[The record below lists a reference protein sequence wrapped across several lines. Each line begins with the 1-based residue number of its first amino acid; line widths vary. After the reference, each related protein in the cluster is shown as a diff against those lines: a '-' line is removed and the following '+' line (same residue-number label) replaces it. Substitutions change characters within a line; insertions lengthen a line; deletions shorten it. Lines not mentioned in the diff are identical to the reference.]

1 VFEYNGMSA
10 AVKDLLARL
19 PAGVVAPASTV
30 PAVVPVLPVP
40 AVLRSLFPRGL
51 RRGTTIEV
59 ALGGSTTVDRDRFG
73 DQEPGEHA
81 ESAATGGCTLL
92 VTLLAGASGGGSWC
106 ALVGAPWL
114 GLAAAAEAGVDLS
127 RLALVPAP
135 GRAWARVVGALLD
148 GFDLVAVRP
157 PVRFAPADARA
168 LSARARNHGA
178 VLVALGPWPGSD
190 LRLVSDADVW
200 EGLGNGHG
208 RFHSRR
214 MSVCVSGRGA
224 MAGCPARAELRLS
237 AADEPALAGRS
248 SSDPPASRY
257 ASVG

>member
-1 VFEYNGMSA
+1 MA
-10 AVKDLLARL
+10 LD
-19 PAGVVAPASTV
+19 
-30 PAVVPVLPVP
+30 
-40 AVLRSLFPRGL
+40 RG
-51 RRGTTIEV
+51 
-59 ALGGSTTVDRDRFG
+59 RFG
-73 DQEPGEHA
+73 DAEPGVHA

-92 VTLLAGASGGGSWC
+92 LTLLAGAYGGGSWC

-114 GLAAAAEAGVDLS
+114 GLAAAAEAGVDLA

-157 PVRFAPADARA
+157 PARLAPADARA

-178 VLVALGPWPGSD
+178 VLVSLGPWPGSD
-190 LRLVSDADVW
+190 LRLVSGADVW

-208 RFHSRR
+208 RLHSRR

-224 MAGCPARAELRLS
+224 MAGNPARAELRLS
-237 AADEPALAGRS
+237 AVDEPTLMDRS
-248 SSDPPASRY
+248 PGDQPTAWY
-257 ASVG
+257 ESVG

>member
-1 VFEYNGMSA
+1 MSA

-40 AVLRSLFPRGL
+40 AVLRSLLPRGL
-51 RRGTTIEV
+51 RRGATIEV
-59 ALGGSTTVDRDRFG
+59 TLGGSTTVYQDRIGDRESEG
-73 DQEPGEHA
+73 HA

-92 VTLLAGASGGGSWC
+92 LTLLAGASLGGSWC
-106 ALVGAPWL
+106 ALVAAPWL
-114 GLAAAAEAGVDLS
+114 GLAAAAEAGVDLA

-135 GRAWARVVGALLD
+135 GRAWARVVGALLE

-157 PVRFAPADARA
+157 PMRLAPADARA

-178 VLVALGPWPGSD
+178 VLVSLGPWPGSD
-190 LRLVSDADVW
+190 LRLVSDADIW

-208 RFHSRR
+208 RLHSHR

-224 MAGCPARAELRLS
+224 MAGSPARAELRFS
-237 AADEPALAGRS
+237 AVDEPVLMPSPG
-248 SSDPPASRY
+248 DPSTARY
-257 ASVG
+257 ESVG